1 MNETVIIESTTSSPF
16 IPAPCRFKCVPAVL
30 IVAYARPAN
39 LLQILSILEPLELKI
54 YLFVDASNGEHQELN
69 TKTVKIA
76 REVEAKKGIKVN
88 VSSRNLGVGKAVPA
102 GINWA
107 FEHEDELFILE
118 DDCIPSVDFFDYVR
132 RFRKYLNPE
141 IRMIS
146 GINLIP
152 QSKRITNPGVS
163 SLSSYPSIWG
173 WFTNAESWHFLIMYN
188 ERLPS
193 PMTIIGSFF
202 RRPSKILSISFFY
215 AACIRVYKEQ
225 TAAWDCQ
232 VALAMLIHNY
242 SSIIPSRNM
251 IQNIGADAVSSH
263 DMTFDTSPSNVVA
276 RFELDTFEAEN
287 ELDTDK
293 KNQNDHLLE
302 REVYKIHV
310 RHILSPLKSWI
321 SKGRFH

>member
-1 MNETVIIESTTSSPF
+1 M
-16 IPAPCRFKCVPAVL
+16 PAIL

-39 LLQILSILEPLELKI
+39 LLQILSVLEPLELEI

-69 TKTVKIA
+69 TETVKIA
-76 REVEAKKGIKVN
+76 REIEAKKRINVR

-118 DDCIPSVDFFDYVR
+118 DDCIPSLEFFEYAR
-132 RFRKYLNPE
+132 RFRKHLNLKT
-141 IRMIS
+141 RMIS

-152 QSKRITNPGVS
+152 ESKRTTSPGVS
-163 SLSSYPSIWG
+163 SLCSYPSIWG
-173 WFTNAESWHFLIMYN
+173 WFTNAESWKFLNVYN

-193 PMTIIGSFF
+193 PITIMGSFF

-215 AACIRVYKEQ
+215 AACIRVYKEK
-225 TAAWDCQ
+225 TSAWDCQ

-242 SSIIPSRNM
+242 NSIIPSRNM

-263 DMTFDTSPSNVVA
+263 DMKVNSSSSNVVA
-276 RFELDTFEAEN
+276 SFEFDTFQAEN

-293 KNQNDHLLE
+293 KHQNDRLLQ
-302 REVYKIHV
+302 REVYKIHL

-321 SKGRFH
+321 

>member
-1 MNETVIIESTTSSPF
+1 MIESTTSSPF
-16 IPAPCRFKCVPAVL
+16 RPAPCRFKCVPAVL

-39 LLQILSILEPLELKI
+39 LLQILSVLEPLELEI
-54 YLFVDASNGEHQELN
+54 YLFVDASNREHQELN
-69 TKTVKIA
+69 TETVKIA
-76 REVEAKKGIKVN
+76 REIEAKKRINVR

-118 DDCIPSVDFFDYVR
+118 DDCIPSLEFFEYAR
-132 RFRKYLNPE
+132 RFRKHLNPKT
-141 IRMIS
+141 RMIS

-152 QSKRITNPGVS
+152 ESKRTTSPGVS

-173 WFTNAESWHFLIMYN
+173 WFTNAESWKLLNVYN

-193 PMTIIGSFF
+193 PITIIGCFF

-215 AACIRVYKEQ
+215 AACIRVHKEE
-225 TAAWDCQ
+225 TSAWDCQ

-242 SSIIPSRNM
+242 ISIIPSRNM

-263 DMTFDTSPSNVVA
+263 DMTVNISSSNVVA
-276 RFELDTFEAEN
+276 SFEFNTVQAEN
-287 ELDTDK
+287 ELDADK
-293 KNQNDHLLE
+293 KHQNDRLLE

-321 SKGRFH
+321 SKGRSN